1 MGLGV
6 GWRNGGGEEM
16 GFGSREDGW
25 EGEGRGVR
33 DYNGVR

>member
-1 MGLGV
+1 MEEVKRWGLGV
-6 GWRNGGGEEM
+6 
-16 GFGSREDGW
+16 GSREDGW